1 MYLKKLELSGFK
13 SFAKKT
19 TLDFPRGITV
29 VAGPNGSGKSNVVDA
44 IRWALAEQSYKS
56 LRGKKGED
64 LIFYGSNVRGSL
76 SHASVAMSFDM
87 SDEKNTPLDL
97 SEAVLARE
105 VDKSGENSYIL
116 NGRRVRLTDM
126 EEFLDKS
133 RIGDSS
139 FRVLSQ
145 GMSDKLLT
153 LSPQEF
159 RGFIEEAAGVKEYQD
174 KKSQTSLRLRN
185 TRENLEK
192 VQTIISE
199 IKPQLKI
206 LKREKDKLEKKE
218 EYSLELKNSAKSLFG
233 LKYQT
238 VLSWERKISENKKN
252 IKQQLRPLSEE
263 VGKLKEEIFSFEKKT
278 ALNSELASLV
288 SDSRRL
294 ENESNGITRE
304 IILAEG
310 RINLEEERERQKL
323 PVSVE
328 YLKGKIGEIV
338 SKISVDFKGMDADS
352 LRKILSVVAISLQD
366 LLKAI
371 EHGIDPAGAA
381 NAIPILKGGLEKLL
395 TRQEEVR
402 TTLEKVQLAR
412 TQKEKQLMD
421 ERHISIAKEKEYREK
436 ETEHYRLEGTL
447 RQAELEEEKLKL
459 HKDKLHQDI
468 SSIGVVTLAE
478 ILDFNQNQTRIVLA
492 GDSQLNEQAME
503 EKLWK
508 LKRKVE
514 EIGAIDGNVIKEY
527 EGVSKRSEFLSKESE
542 DLSHMLLSLDELVR
556 NLDKQISGRYKTT
569 LSEMN
574 HAFGGY
580 FRTIFGGGKASLAEA
595 KSQISTLRQGFEGQA
610 NLKSPAFAEASAGRQ
625 KSDSEGIS
633 DNQEKDEE
641 ISGVE
646 IKLELPNK
654 KVKNLSTLSGGER
667 TLASI
672 ALLFSLASIR
682 KPPVMVLDE
691 IDAALDEA
699 NTQKFVRLLKEL
711 SKQTQFIVI
720 THNRETMRGADALY
734 GVSMKDGISH
744 LLSLKLQSV

>member
-19 TLDFPRGITV
+19 TLDFPKGITV

-64 LIFYGSNVRGSL
+64 LIFYGSGSRGSL
-76 SHASVAMSFDM
+76 SRASVSMHFDIGEENN
-87 SDEKNTPLDL
+87 SQIDL

-116 NGRRVRLTDM
+116 NGRKVRLMDM
-126 EEFLDKS
+126 EEFLAKS
-133 RIGDSS
+133 KIGDSS

-145 GMSDKLLT
+145 GMSDKLLN

-159 RGFIEEAAGVKEYQD
+159 RGFIEEAAGVKEFQD
-174 KKSQTSLRLRN
+174 KKNQTLLRIRN
-185 TRENLEK
+185 ARENLEK
-192 VQTIISE
+192 INSILAE
-199 IKPQLKI
+199 IKPQLRI
-206 LKREKDKLEKKE
+206 LKREKEKLEKKE
-218 EYSLELKNSAKSLFG
+218 EYLLELKDSAKSVFG
-233 LKYQT
+233 FKYDT
-238 VLSWERKISENKKN
+238 ILSCERKILENKKN
-252 IKQQLRPLSEE
+252 VKQQLKPLSEE
-263 VGKLKEEIFSFEKKT
+263 VKKLKEEIFSFEKKSE
-278 ALNSELASLV
+278 LNSELAELV
-288 SDSRRL
+288 SNSRKI
-294 ENESNGITRE
+294 ENDINASTRE

-328 YLKGKIGEIV
+328 YLKGKIGELV
-338 SKISVDFKGMDADS
+338 AKLNVDFKGMDVDN
-352 LRKILSVVAISLQD
+352 LKKILSAVAVSLQD
-366 LLKAI
+366 LLNAI
-371 EHGIDPAGAA
+371 EHGIDPIHSS
-381 NAIPILKGGLEKLL
+381 NTVPILKEGLEKLL
-395 TRQEEVR
+395 TKQKE
-402 TTLEKVQLAR
+402 LKEKFENIQLSR

-421 ERHISIAKEKEYREK
+421 DRHISIAKEKEYRKK
-436 ETEHYRLEGTL
+436 EVELYNMESAL
-447 RQAELEEEKLKL
+447 RQFELEEEKLKI

-468 SSIGVVTLAE
+468 SSIGVINLAE
-478 ILDFNQNQTRIVLA
+478 ILDFNHSKHNGSPSKIVLA
-492 GDSQLNEQAME
+492 GNFDSNENAME

-514 EIGAIDGNVIKEY
+514 EIGSIDENVIKEY
-527 EGVSKRSEFLSKESE
+527 EAVNQRNEFLSKEAE
-542 DLSHMLLSLDELVR
+542 DLSQTLFSLDELVKS
-556 NLDKQISGRYKTT
+556 LDEKISERYKTT

-580 FRTIFGGGKASLAEA
+580 FRTIFGGGKASLTE
-595 KSQISTLRQGFEGQA
+595 
-610 NLKSPAFAEASAGRQ
+610 NQ
-625 KSDSEGIS
+625 KSKIKNKNLDSNEELN
-633 DNQEKDEE
+633 DQDDEDS
-641 ISGVE
+641 SGVE

-654 KVKNLSTLSGGER
+654 KVKSLSTLSGGER
-667 TLASI
+667 TLTSI

-691 IDAALDEA
+691 IDAALDET
-699 NTQKFVRLLKEL
+699 NTQKFVRLLKDL

>member
-19 TLDFPRGITV
+19 TLDFPRGVTV

-44 IRWALAEQSYKS
+44 IRWALAEQSYKN

-64 LIFYGSNVRGSL
+64 LIFYGSGTRGSL
-76 SHASVAMSFDM
+76 SRASVAMSFDM
-87 SDEKNTPLDL
+87 SKDTKGNPEGYPLDF

-116 NGRRVRLTDM
+116 NGRKVRLTDM
-126 EEFLDKS
+126 EEFLAKS

-159 RGFIEEAAGVKEYQD
+159 GGFIEEAAGVKEFQD
-174 KKSQTSLRLRN
+174 KKSQTLLKLKN

-192 VQTIISE
+192 VSAILAE

-218 EYSLELKNSAKSLFG
+218 EYSSELKNSAKTFFG
-233 LKYQT
+233 LKYQA
-238 VLSWERKISENKKN
+238 VLSWERKISGNKKN
-252 IKQQLRPLSEE
+252 IKQQLTPLYGE
-263 VGKLKEEIFSFEKKT
+263 VKGLKEEIFSFEKKS
-278 ALNSELASLV
+278 ALNSELAGLSADV
-288 SDSRRL
+288 RKL
-294 ENESNGITRE
+294 ENESNEITRE
-304 IILAEG
+304 IILTEG
-310 RINLEEERERQKL
+310 KINLEEEREKQKL

-328 YLKGKIGEIV
+328 YLKGKIGEIAAR
-338 SKISVDFKGMDADS
+338 INIDLNGMDTYS
-352 LRKILSVVAISLQD
+352 LRKILAAVAISLQD

-381 NAIPILKGGLEKLL
+381 NTIPILKSGLEKLL
-395 TRQEEVR
+395 TRQDEVR
-402 TTLEKVQLAR
+402 SNLEKAQLVR
-412 TQKEKQLMD
+412 TQKEKQLME
-421 ERHISIAKEKEYREK
+421 ERHISIAKEKSYREK
-436 ETEHYRLEGTL
+436 ESELYNLEGSL
-447 RQAELEEEKLKL
+447 RQIELEEEKLKL

-468 SSIGVVTLAE
+468 SSIGVITLAE
-478 ILDFNQNQTRIVLA
+478 ILDFNQSSPTRTVLA
-492 GDSQLNEQAME
+492 SDPQNESLLE

-514 EIGAIDGNVIKEY
+514 EIGSIDANVVKEY
-527 EGVSKRSEFLSKESE
+527 EGVNERFAFLSKESE
-542 DLSHMLLSLDELVR
+542 DLSQALASLDELIK
-556 NLDKQISGRYKTT
+556 NLDKQISGKYKTT

-580 FRTIFGGGKASLAEA
+580 FRTIFGGGRASLSE
-595 KSQISTLRQGFEGQA
+595 KSQIPNPKSQSS
-610 NLKSPAFAEASAGRQ
+610 NLVENL
-625 KSDSEGIS
+625 
-633 DNQEKDEE
+633 DNDDDLN
-641 ISGVE
+641 GVE
-646 IKLELPNK
+646 IKLELPDK
-654 KVKNLSTLSGGER
+654 KVKNLNTLSGGER

-672 ALLFSLASIR
+672 ALLFALASIR

-691 IDAALDEA
+691 IDAALDET
-699 NTQKFVRLLKEL
+699 NTQKFARLLKEL

-720 THNRETMRGADALY
+720 THNSETMRGADVLY

-744 LLSLKLQSV
+744 LLSLKLQSA

>member
-1 MYLKKLELSGFK
+1 MYLKSLKISGFK
-13 SFAKKT
+13 SFAKSV
-19 TLDFPRGITV
+19 TLDFPKGITV

-56 LRGKKGED
+56 LRGKKSED
-64 LIFYGSNVRGSL
+64 LIFYGSNARGSL
-76 SHASVAMSFDM
+76 SRASVAMSFDM
-87 SDEKNTPLDL
+87 SEEKNAAFNL

-116 NGRRVRLTDM
+116 NGRRVRLLDM
-126 EEFLDKS
+126 EEFLAKS

-145 GMSDKLLT
+145 GMSDKLLN

-159 RGFIEEAAGVKEYQD
+159 RGFIEEAAGVKEFQD
-174 KKSQTSLRLRN
+174 KKLQTLLRIRN
-185 TRENLEK
+185 ARGNLEK
-192 VQTIISE
+192 INAILAE

-238 VLSWERKISENKKN
+238 VFSCEKKISENKKN

-263 VGKLKEEIFSFEKKT
+263 VKKLKEEIFSFEKKT
-278 ALNSELASLV
+278 ELNSELAILLA
-288 SDSRRL
+288 DSRRL
-294 ENESNGITRE
+294 ENESNSVTRE

-310 RINLEEERERQKL
+310 RINLEEERKEQKL

-328 YLKGKIGEIV
+328 YLKREIGEIV
-338 SKISVDFKGMDADS
+338 AKINVDFKGTDVDS
-352 LRKILSVVAISLQD
+352 LKKILSAVAVSLQD

-371 EHGIDPAGAA
+371 EHGIGSAGTAST
-381 NAIPILKGGLEKLL
+381 IPVLKESLEKLL
-395 TRQEEVR
+395 TRQNEVNEI
-402 TTLEKVQLAR
+402 LEKVQLSR
-412 TQKEKQLMD
+412 TQKEKQLMN
-421 ERHISIAKEKEYREK
+421 ERHISIAKEKEYRKK
-436 ETEHYRLEGTL
+436 ETELYHTEGTL
-447 RQAELEEEKLKL
+447 RQLELEEEKLKL
-459 HKDKLHQDI
+459 HKDKLFQDI
-468 SSIGVVTLAE
+468 SSIGVITLAE
-478 ILDFNQNQTRIVLA
+478 ILDFNQQNLNRIVLA
-492 GDSQLNEQAME
+492 GDFQPNEQTME

-514 EIGAIDGNVIKEY
+514 EIGAIDGNVIQEY
-527 EGVSKRSEFLSKESE
+527 ESVNQRNAFLSKEEE
-542 DLSHMLLSLDELVR
+542 DLSQTLLSLDELVK
-556 NLDKQISGRYKTT
+556 NLDSQISEKYKTT

-580 FRTIFGGGKASLAEA
+580 FRTIFGGGKATLANSKLQMAYGNSEDEN
-595 KSQISTLRQGFEGQA
+595 QDDEGS
-610 NLKSPAFAEASAGRQ
+610 N
-625 KSDSEGIS
+625 
-633 DNQEKDEE
+633 
-641 ISGVE
+641 GVE

-654 KVKNLSTLSGGER
+654 KIKSLSTLSGGER

-699 NTQKFVRLLKEL
+699 NTQKFVRLLKDL

-744 LLSLKLQSV
+744 LLSLKLQTV

>member
-19 TLDFPRGITV
+19 TLDFPRGVTV

-44 IRWALAEQSYKS
+44 IRWALAEQSYKN

-64 LIFYGSNVRGSL
+64 LIFYGSGTRGSL
-76 SHASVAMSFDM
+76 SRASVAMSFDM
-87 SDEKNTPLDL
+87 SKDTKGNPEGYPLDF

-116 NGRRVRLTDM
+116 NGRKVRLTDM
-126 EEFLDKS
+126 EEFLAKS

-159 RGFIEEAAGVKEYQD
+159 GGFIEEAAGVKEFQD
-174 KKSQTSLRLRN
+174 KKSQTLLKLKN

-192 VQTIISE
+192 VSAILAE

-218 EYSLELKNSAKSLFG
+218 EYSSELKNSAKTFFG
-233 LKYQT
+233 LKYQA
-238 VLSWERKISENKKN
+238 VLSWERKISGNKKN
-252 IKQQLRPLSEE
+252 IKQQLTPLYGE
-263 VGKLKEEIFSFEKKT
+263 VKGLKEEIFSFEKKS
-278 ALNSELASLV
+278 ALNSELASLSADV
-288 SDSRRL
+288 RKL
-294 ENESNGITRE
+294 ENESNEITRE
-304 IILAEG
+304 IILTEG
-310 RINLEEERERQKL
+310 KINLEEEREKQKL

-328 YLKGKIGEIV
+328 YLKGKIGEIAAR
-338 SKISVDFKGMDADS
+338 INIDLNGMDTYS
-352 LRKILSVVAISLQD
+352 LRKILAAVAISLQD

-381 NAIPILKGGLEKLL
+381 NTIPILKSGLEKLL
-395 TRQEEVR
+395 TRQDEVR
-402 TTLEKVQLAR
+402 SNLEKAQLVR
-412 TQKEKQLMD
+412 TQKEKQLME
-421 ERHISIAKEKEYREK
+421 ERHISIAKEKSYREK
-436 ETEHYRLEGTL
+436 ESELYNLEGSL
-447 RQAELEEEKLKL
+447 RQIELEEEKLKL

-468 SSIGVVTLAE
+468 SSIGVITLAE
-478 ILDFNQNQTRIVLA
+478 ILDFNQSSPTRTVLA
-492 GDSQLNEQAME
+492 SDPQNESLLE

-514 EIGAIDGNVIKEY
+514 EIGSIDANVVKEY
-527 EGVSKRSEFLSKESE
+527 EGVNERFAFLSKESE
-542 DLSHMLLSLDELVR
+542 DLSQALASLDELIK
-556 NLDKQISGRYKTT
+556 NLDKQISGKYKTT

-580 FRTIFGGGKASLAEA
+580 FRTIFGGGRASLSE
-595 KSQISTLRQGFEGQA
+595 KSQIPNPKSQSS
-610 NLKSPAFAEASAGRQ
+610 NLVENL
-625 KSDSEGIS
+625 
-633 DNQEKDEE
+633 DNDDDLN
-641 ISGVE
+641 GVE
-646 IKLELPNK
+646 IKLELPDK
-654 KVKNLSTLSGGER
+654 KVKNLNTLSGGER

-672 ALLFSLASIR
+672 ALLFALASIR

-691 IDAALDEA
+691 IDAALDET
-699 NTQKFVRLLKEL
+699 NTQKFARLLKEL

-720 THNRETMRGADALY
+720 THNRETMRGADVLY

-744 LLSLKLQSV
+744 LLSLKLQSA